1 LGSNIGCTTSNAE
14 AVQQAARSP
23 KVHKMSEELYVVA
36 FDYNK
41 NYAGRNQFGKIRTT
55 IAGDGVLMTLSCA
68 QALVDKFKSKY
79 PGVKVVEILRND
91 RDELPAQSLAE
102 LGEIAGL
109 DTLAEVVRKLVNDGF
124 SRQDI
129 LATVNHAVNG

>member
-1 LGSNIGCTTSNAE
+1 
-14 AVQQAARSP
+14 
-23 KVHKMSEELYVVA
+23 MSEELYVVA

-41 NYAGRNQFGKIRTT
+41 NYDGRDLSGRIRTT
-55 IAGDGVLMTLSCA
+55 VAGDGVLMTLPCA
-68 QALVDKFKSKY
+68 QALVEKFKQKY
-79 PGVKVVEILRND
+79 PRVRVVEILRND
-91 RDELPAQSLAE
+91 RDELPAESLAE

-129 LATVNHAVNG
+129 LSTVNHAVNG